1 MRLIYNSSNEIAIRN
16 TIHHGFGFNPKST
29 GIDENRSQSTVCSAL
44 PAFNKPAAAKING
57 PWQIAAISFPE
68 SENCLAQ
75 FNTDS
80 FMARYSGAL
89 PPGITSASY
98 LLKSTSLK
106 VALRLKLCPG
116 FSV

>member
-1 MRLIYNSSNEIAIRN
+1 MR
-16 TIHHGFGFNPKST
+16 T
-29 GIDENRSQSTVCSAL
+29 GLRAWYAVHFR
-44 PAFNKPAAAKING
+44 PFNKPAAAKING

-98 LLKSTSLK
+98 LLKSTSSK